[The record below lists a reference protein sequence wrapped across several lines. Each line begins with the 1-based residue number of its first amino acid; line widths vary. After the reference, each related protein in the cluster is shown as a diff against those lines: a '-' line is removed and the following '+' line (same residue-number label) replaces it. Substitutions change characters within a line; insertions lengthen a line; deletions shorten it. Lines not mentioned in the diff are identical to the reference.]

1 MDTDS
6 RLVPLESGSWPA
18 PDSRLAPEDLGTW
31 PARVRLHVMDP
42 TFRPV
47 SVAPG
52 YRPNSAASVHH
63 QDFRG
68 QGYPWTQMPA
78 HPYKPK
84 H

>member
-1 MDTDS
+1 MN
-6 RLVPLESGSWPA
+6 LGSLDAQVLGWA
-18 PDSRLAPEDLGTW
+18 LWTLAPEDLGTW